1 MSSSSSS
8 PWADAKYRTLA
19 LQPKMSARAPFSIEV
34 PDSKPVEG
42 ETIPRR
48 HPLSKDGLISKPVD
62 NISTVYELVRV
73 SAEKFG
79 NAKALGS
86 RRLVRTH
93 QETKKVKKI
102 IDGQEQQVDKNWTF
116 FELSSYEYITYHEY
130 EKLVLNV
137 GSGLR
142 KLGMQ
147 KEDRVHIFAA
157 TSSNWLA
164 TSHAAASQ
172 SMPIVTAYD
181 TLGEDGLRHSMV
193 ATGAKAIF
201 LDPHLLPTL
210 GNVLKD
216 ATEVRYV
223 IWNSQNQVKEEHI
236 SALKNNFPQVTVI
249 SFKDLE
255 KLGKENPFD
264 PVPPQPEDLCCI
276 MYTSGSTGTPKGVPL
291 KHRNVIAAV
300 AGVSVVV
307 QPFIGPG
314 DGLLTYLPLAHILEF
329 VFENA
334 SLYWGTTM
342 GYGNPKTLSDQSVR
356 NCAGDIREF
365 KPSVLVGVPAVWENV
380 KKGISAKVSAGSMIV
395 QNMFWGALWAKQT
408 LLAAGLPGSGL
419 LDAIVFKKIKEAT
432 GGKLKLCMNG
442 GGPIAKDT
450 QKFIS
455 MAIAPM
461 ISGYGLT
468 ETTAMGCLMNP
479 QEWTSES
486 LGAMPACIDVKLVD
500 FPDAGY
506 HATNKPNPQGEVWIR
521 GPSVLEEYYKN
532 DKETKEAIAEG
543 GWFKTGDIGEWDEY
557 GHLKLIDRKKNLVKT
572 LNGEYIALEKL
583 ESIYRS
589 AAVVGNICVYADDSK
604 TKPVAIIVPM
614 EPALKKIASS
624 VGVPEGNLEEM
635 VHNKKL
641 QSAVLK
647 ELQNTGRQGGLSG
660 IEIIDG
666 VVVSDEE
673 WTPQNGLVTAAQKL
687 NRKGIVSKYKKEIDE
702 AYGSS

>member
-1 MSSSSSS
+1 MGDWQDS
-8 PWADAKYRTLA
+8 KYRTMPLHPR
-19 LQPKMSARAPFSIEV
+19 LSAKGPYSIET
-34 PDSKPVEG
+34 PECEPVEG

-48 HPLSKDGLISKPVD
+48 HPLTADGLISQPAD
-62 NISTVYELVRV
+62 NISTIYELVRV
-73 SAEKFG
+73 SAEKYG
-79 NAKALGS
+79 NAKCMGS

-93 QETKKVKKI
+93 QETKKVKKVV
-102 IDGQEQQVDKNWTF
+102 DGTEQEVDKNWTF
-116 FELSSYEYITYHEY
+116 FELSSYEYLSYNDY
-130 EKLVLNV
+130 EKLVLNI

-142 KLGMQ
+142 KLGME

-157 TSSNWLA
+157 TSAHWLA
-164 TSHAAASQ
+164 MSHGAASQ

-181 TLGEDGLRHSMV
+181 TLGQEGLRHSMV

-216 ATEVRYV
+216 ATDVRYV
-223 IWNSQNQVKEEHI
+223 IWNSQNQVKQEHI
-236 SALKNNFPQVTVI
+236 NNLKSSFPNVTVL
-249 SFKDLE
+249 SFKELE
-255 KLGKENPFD
+255 KMGKENPSE
-264 PVPPQPEDLCCI
+264 PVPPHPNDLCCI

-291 KHRNVIAAV
+291 KHSNVVAAV

-334 SLYWGTTM
+334 AIFWGTTM
-342 GYGNPKTLSDQSVR
+342 GYGNPKTLSDTSVR

-365 KPSVLVGVPAVWENV
+365 KPSVLVGVPAVWESV
-380 KKGISAKVSAGSMIV
+380 KKGITAKVAASGGIA
-395 QNMFWGALWAKQT
+395 QKLFWAAMWAKSQ
-408 LLAAGLPGSGL
+408 LMSAGLPGSGL

-432 GGKLKLCMNG
+432 GGKLKLCLNG
-442 GGPIAKDT
+442 GGPVSRDT
-450 QKFIS
+450 QHFIS

-461 ISGYGLT
+461 IIGYGLT
-468 ETTAMGCLMNP
+468 ETNAMGTLMNP
-479 QEWTSES
+479 QEWSADS
-486 LGAMPACIDVKLVD
+486 HGAMPACIEVKLVD

-506 HATNKPNPQGEVWIR
+506 FATNTPNPQGEVWIR
-521 GPSVLEEYYKN
+521 GPSVMREYYKN
-532 DKETKEAIAEG
+532 EKETAEAIATG
-543 GWFKTGDIGEWDEY
+543 GWFKTGDIGEWDKN

-589 AAVVGNICVYADDSK
+589 AAFVGNICVYADQQK
-604 TKPVAIIVPM
+604 AKPIAIIVPL
-614 EPALKKIASS
+614 EPALKKVAQSIDVKGDS
-624 VGVPEGNLEEM
+624 LEEL

-641 QSAVLK
+641 QNAVLK
-647 ELQNTGRQGGLSG
+647 ELQNAGRQGGLSG

-666 VVVSDEE
+666 VVLTDEE

-687 NRKGIVSKYKKEIDE
+687 NRKGILEKYKKEVDE